1 MLSTGDGAL
10 PFPQRSRGHVSRDPY
25 SRAPGGPSG
34 GECLSAHHAA
44 PRACALALSRKH
56 CQPLSRKTHAKEGPL
71 SPKPQRRSEV
81 RWGQPA
87 QRAHRAHRPPTLAA
101 APPTHTPRP
110 VGSHG
115 GWRELP
121 RVAEEGDAVYAHQG
135 ARPTARAGWA
145 ASREG
150 VHWWCKGADGPSRGD
165 RRAASR
171 EGRGDADPA
180 LLGGVR
186 PRGRIAT
193 CRRRCGRTAWTW

>member
-1 MLSTGDGAL
+1 MVRYRFHNVLAAMFLGILTRGRPAAPPGA
-10 PFPQRSRGHVSRDPY
+10 SVSRPTTPR
-25 SRAPGGPSG
+25 RARARSPS
-34 GECLSAHHAA
+34 
-44 PRACALALSRKH
+44 LANTVSPSLAKRTRK
-56 CQPLSRKTHAKEGPL
+56 GPL